1 MPEDGGGPADG
12 GAKPTLTE
20 FKISVDSLQCLG
32 GQIVAVQPYRQ
43 SPANY
48 VEAVSTI

>member
-1 MPEDGGGPADG
+1 MRGF
-12 GAKPTLTE
+12 LFWLS
-20 FKISVDSLQCLG
+20 FKILVWLQCLG